1 MRVVEPAVP
10 FYCYTSDMTLAHG
23 ELSTFYLVLL
33 PINCACT
40 YTCVCVC
47 LYNNVKVQT
56 CEISFCG
63 TLMLCLVCGFTYT
76 CARMHALTHT
86 HTGCIW
92 KACGLTL
99 SIALYL
105 MYSVNL
111 HASNIFMCVCV
122 CVAKVSADF
131 LKT

>member
-99 SIALYL
+99 SIALCL

-122 CVAKVSADF
+122 SQK
-131 LKT
+131 